1 VTKTRCFLLF
11 AVFVLNTC
19 AWVALTAPP
28 QAQPLA
34 SQAPTG
40 WDDPRQAV
48 VADNASLTPASR

>member
-1 VTKTRCFLLF
+1 MTKTRCFMLF

-28 QAQPLA
+28 QARPLA

-40 WDDPRQAV
+40 WDDPRQAG